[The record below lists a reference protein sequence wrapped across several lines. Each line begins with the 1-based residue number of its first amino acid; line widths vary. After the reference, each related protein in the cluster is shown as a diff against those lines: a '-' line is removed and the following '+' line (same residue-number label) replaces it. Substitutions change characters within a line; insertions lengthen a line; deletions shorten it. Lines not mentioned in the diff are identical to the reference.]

1 MRKSI
6 LFTALILVLAL
17 GSLGTVKAQSNQIE
31 LQMTWWGSQ
40 SRHDRTIQVI
50 EMYEKANPNIKFTYE
65 YANFNDYWVKL
76 NTKAAGNELPC
87 IMQQDYAYVAEWA
100 TRGLLMPLDDFYK
113 SGAINVSKVAQSVLD
128 SGKVAGKY
136 YALSLGSNSQT
147 FILDVDAFKKAGLDL
162 PSTKWTWK
170 EFEDVALK
178 LHEKL
183 GIWAMAYG
191 LEDVQLWKSLY
202 NALGIHLFTD
212 DGTALNYTD
221 DQPLIDHF
229 KMILRL
235 IKAGAVPTMEEQQ
248 QWSGTGP
255 EQAPLVTG
263 KEAMRYQWSNQI
275 VAIFKAAGENRSFV
289 LYPLPRPDKAS
300 ENYIK
305 PSMFFSIPA
314 SCKNPDEA
322 AKFIDFFTN
331 SNEANDILGG
341 ERGVP
346 IASTVRDYLLPK
358 LDAVGAATFKF
369 LGQVEEDNTPIFPPD
384 PPGFNDILNN
394 VYTPEFVQPVLYEQI
409 TPEEGVAALRK
420 GATEI
425 LAKNKKQ

>member
-1 MRKSI
+1 
-6 LFTALILVLAL
+6 
-17 GSLGTVKAQSNQIE
+17 
-31 LQMTWWGSQ
+31 
-40 SRHDRTIQVI
+40 
-50 EMYEKANPNIKFTYE
+50 
-65 YANFNDYWVKL
+65 
-76 NTKAAGNELPC
+76 
-87 IMQQDYAYVAEWA
+87 MQQDYAYVAEWA
-100 TRGLLMPLDDFYK
+100 TRGLLMPLDDYYK
-113 SGAINVSKVAQSVLD
+113 SGKIDVSKVAQSVLD
-128 SGKVAGKY
+128 SGKVAGKF

-170 EFEDVALK
+170 EFEDIALK

-191 LEDVQLWKSLY
+191 LEDIQHWKSLY
-202 NALGIHLFTD
+202 LAYGIHLFTD
-212 DGTALNYTD
+212 DNTALNYTD
-221 DQPLIDHF
+221 DQPLIDYY
-229 KMILRL
+229 KMQLRL
-235 IKAGAVPTMEEQQ
+235 IKAGAIASREEGHQYDGQ
-248 QWSGTGP
+248 GP
-255 EQAPLVTG
+255 ETSPIVTG

-275 VAIFKAAGENRSFV
+275 VAIFQAAGANRNFV
-289 LYPLPRPDKAS
+289 LYPLPRPDKTP

-331 SNEANDILGG
+331 NNEANDILGG

-346 IASTVRDYLLPK
+346 ISAPVRDYLLAK
-358 LDAVGAATFKF
+358 LDAVNAAIFKF
-369 LGQVEEDNTPIFPPD
+369 LGQVEQDNSPIFPPD
-384 PPGFNDILNN
+384 PPGFSDILNN
-394 VYTPEFVQPVLYEQI
+394 VYTPEFEEPVLYGQI

-425 LAKNKKQ
+425 LAKNKKK